1 MMKEADTNNSATIDR
16 QEFMNMMLPQ
26 LKLEIMQ
33 YERNFDDLRRLFKEF
48 DTDQSNYLS
57 KDELKLS
64 LEKLNITLTDV

>member
-1 MMKEADTNNSATIDR
+1 MKEADTNNSATIDR

>member
-1 MMKEADTNNSATIDR
+1 MKEADTNNSASIDR
-16 QEFMNMMLPQ
+16 QEFMNMMLPK

>member
-1 MMKEADTNNSATIDR
+1 MMKEADTNNSASIDR
-16 QEFMNMMLPQ
+16 QEFMNMMLPK